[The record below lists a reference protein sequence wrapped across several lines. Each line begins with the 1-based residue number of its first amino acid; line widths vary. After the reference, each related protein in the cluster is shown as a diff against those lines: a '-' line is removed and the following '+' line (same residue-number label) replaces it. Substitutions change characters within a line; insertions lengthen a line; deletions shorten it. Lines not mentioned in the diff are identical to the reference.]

1 MTDGAQSKK
10 WPADKST
17 LVVLIGRVLFISFTM
32 ILSACV
38 YPARQIKKSVS
49 APQCEM
55 VNHSD
60 VLADLGIW
68 QYIYRDFNRL
78 VLMPKEN
85 NYQDSQPEHSSNDE
99 VVDEMYAHACQICGS
114 SGVHSMKIAT
124 VENALGAMIPQ
135 LQLTCNKPLSV
146 NERIVLFGLHGLTV
160 TAQDSYAVTS
170 RIKISWP
177 TWSTEVN
184 EAERAV
190 LLGYLGR
197 KILPLCGQVKDL
209 VRINFGYEQ
218 MELKRTAIRSVNKL
232 YHEVTLH
239 CKQPLRKILLD
250 AMVKEHV
257 LKADHEYIDGVH
269 SVD

>member
-1 MTDGAQSKK
+1 
-10 WPADKST
+10 
-17 LVVLIGRVLFISFTM
+17 VVILGRVLLLSVTM

-38 YPARQIKKSVS
+38 YPVRQIKESVS
-49 APQCEM
+49 APQCDM

-60 VLADLGIW
+60 VLSDHGIW
-68 QYIYRDFNRL
+68 QYIDKDFNRL
-78 VLMPKEN
+78 VLMPIEN
-85 NYQDSQPEHSSNDE
+85 NHQDSQSEHSFNDE

-114 SGVHSMKIAT
+114 SGVHSMKIAAI
-124 VENALGAMIPQ
+124 ENALGVEIPQ

-160 TAQDSYAVTS
+160 TAQDSYTVTS

-177 TWSTEVN
+177 TWSTDVN

-209 VRINFGYEQ
+209 VRIDFGYEQ

-239 CKQPLRKILLD
+239 CKQPLRKTLLD
-250 AMVKEHV
+250 VMVKEHV
-257 LKADHEYIDGVH
+257 LKADHEFIDGVH